1 MSHVER
7 PQPPRRRLLAGVSA
21 AACLVLGSCSDPQTA
36 EGPDGAPDEGLV
48 VKAGTGGF
56 AFEAPRRPQGWWA
69 TFAFPLCSS
78 SAQTLT
84 MRDADMDVEVAP
96 TEVAYHLL
104 TYEDDPEP
112 GARVT
117 RGGYLKGVPEQ
128 VERGGSSY
136 IKWGGHT
143 LGTVS
148 GLDDVEVEACGP
160 QGFHVSQY
168 LAVSM
173 RVGPDGAAAN
183 ALRVAY
189 TDGGTERTS
198 APTDW
203 KMVAC
208 GRQVEE
214 TAGLAGLC

>member
-1 MSHVER
+1 M
-7 PQPPRRRLLAGVSA
+7 
-21 AACLVLGSCSDPQTA
+21 
-36 EGPDGAPDEGLV
+36 
-48 VKAGTGGF
+48 
-56 AFEAPRRPQGWWA
+56 
-69 TFAFPLCSS
+69 
-78 SAQTLT
+78 
-84 MRDADMDVEVAP
+84 
-96 TEVAYHLL
+96 
-104 TYEDDPEP
+104 
-112 GARVT
+112 
-117 RGGYLKGVPEQ
+117 
-128 VERGGSSY
+128 
-136 IKWGGHT
+136 
-143 LGTVS
+143 
-148 GLDDVEVEACGP
+148 
-160 QGFHVSQY
+160 SQY